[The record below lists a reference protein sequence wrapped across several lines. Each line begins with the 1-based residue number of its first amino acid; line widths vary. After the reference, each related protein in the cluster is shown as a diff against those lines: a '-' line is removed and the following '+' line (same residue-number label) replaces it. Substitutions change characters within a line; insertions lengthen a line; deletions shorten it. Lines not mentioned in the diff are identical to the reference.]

1 MTLPKYTGKVSYLPC
16 REYDLTP
23 ETSAYKLPS
32 SSDIRQTYID
42 EVGFDSDTDPNE
54 MLMLQNSQSMHANQ
68 YRDRLESWYSV
79 SSKRTAYFSTTDSQ
93 YQSVNDEHDPNNVCM
108 FGPPSSLPSLISPVP
123 DDWIVIEDEF
133 VMVHATY
140 QTHLSLD
147 CYFSPASKLN
157 DGIIWLLVMKGG
169 VSRAELT
176 TFLIKMSD
184 GTHLPQTPN
193 ANIQMIACQAFRL
206 EPSDNK
212 GIITVDGEQIKCGPV
227 QGEIVPSIIKVVV
240 PQPKYIPKKEKL

>member
-1 MTLPKYTGKVSYLPC
+1 MTLPKYRGKVSYLPC
-16 REYDLTP
+16 RDFDQTP
-23 ETSAYKLPS
+23 ETTAYKLPS
-32 SSDIRQTYID
+32 CSDIRQTSID
-42 EVGFDSDTDPNE
+42 EICFDSDTEPNE
-54 MLMLQNSQSMHANQ
+54 MLFLQNSQRRYANE
-68 YRDRLESWYSV
+68 YRERLESWYSV
-79 SSKRTAYFSTTDSQ
+79 SSKRTAYFSTSDSQ
-93 YQSVNDEHDPNNVCM
+93 YQSVHDEHDPNNVCM

-176 TFLIKMSD
+176 TFLIGMSN
-184 GTHLPQTPN
+184 GTHLPKTHN

-212 GIITVDGEQIKCGPV
+212 GIITVDGEQIKYGPV
-227 QGEIVPSIIKVVV
+227 QGEIVPGIIKIVV
-240 PQPKYIPKKEKL
+240 PQQTNIPKKA